1 MVGIKTDV
9 EGYVFDAF
17 LKLDHERRLTIT
29 DHPVEEG
36 ASITDHS
43 FVEPK
48 AISMEIGMSDVGDSI
63 IDGQFAH
70 RSTRSISA
78 FDTLCRLQAA
88 RKPITVN
95 TKLARYENMLIEN
108 IASPD
113 DFKTMNGLMAT
124 VFFREI
130 IIVSADT
137 AALPNRTSKAPQKTG
152 STTKGAVQPSG
163 AGSEGNRSALRRA
176 ADALRGGL

>member
-48 AISMEIGMSDVGDSI
+48 SISIEIGMSDVGDSI
-63 IDGQFAH
+63 IEGQFAH

-78 FDTLCRLQAA
+78 FDTLCKLQAE
-88 RKPITVN
+88 RRPITIN
-95 TKLARYENMLIEN
+95 TKLAKYENMLIEN
-108 IASPD
+108 ITSPD
-113 DFKTMNGLMAT
+113 DFKTINGLRAT

-130 IIVSADT
+130 IIVGADT
-137 AALPNRTSKAPQKTG
+137 VTLPNRTSAAPHKTG
-152 STTKGAVQPSG
+152 NTNSGAVQPS
-163 AGSEGNRSALRRA
+163 ASEDNRSTLRRA
-176 ADALRGGL
+176 ADALRG